1 MFSIRLSEAKENKR
15 KIIESPR
22 TFNVKL
28 EAAEATLD
36 SNADYVP
43 ET

>member
-1 MFSIRLSEAKENKR
+1 MLR

-22 TFNVKL
+22 TFKAKL
-28 EAAEATLD
+28 EAAGATLD
-36 SNADYVP
+36 SNADYVL